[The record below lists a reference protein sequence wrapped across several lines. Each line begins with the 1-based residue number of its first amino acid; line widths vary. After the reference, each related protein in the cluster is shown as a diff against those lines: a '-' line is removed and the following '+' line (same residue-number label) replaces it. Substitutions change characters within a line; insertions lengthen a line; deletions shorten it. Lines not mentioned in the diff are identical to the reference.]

1 MNRAITLGITLLL
14 VNLSVHADAPA
25 SDLDLELELD
35 AEQTLEIMT
44 ASGLGLNG
52 PSLADYRR
60 CNRDCKTLWSDEMEP
75 ERLECVRGCRSVRSH
90 AIFSSH
96 EPPNELLH

>member
-14 VNLSVHADAPA
+14 VNLSVHADDPA
-25 SDLDLELELD
+25 SDLELD

-60 CNRDCKTLWSDEMEP
+60 CNRDCKTLWSDKMEP
-75 ERLECVRGCRSVRSH
+75 ERLECVRGCRSVRSL

-96 EPPNELLH
+96 EPPNEPLH